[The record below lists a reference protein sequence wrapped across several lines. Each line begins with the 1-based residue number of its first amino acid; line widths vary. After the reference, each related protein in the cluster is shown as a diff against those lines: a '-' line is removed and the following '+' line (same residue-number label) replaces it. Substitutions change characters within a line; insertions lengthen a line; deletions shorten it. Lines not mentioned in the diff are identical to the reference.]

1 MFHIVSSG
9 EKKYINKYFIG
20 YKNDEHK
27 IKPLSIMLM
36 YVYAKSYNK
45 LSYEETK
52 WVYFFY

>member
-1 MFHIVSSG
+1 MVSSG

-20 YKNDEHK
+20 YKNDDHK